1 MNTWAVA
8 LYRYRHFVTS
18 SIVNDIKARFARSRL
33 GALWVILQPL
43 AQVAIFAIVLS
54 EVLAARLPGVE
65 SKFGFAIY
73 LTAGLMA
80 WSLFS
85 EIVLRS
91 STVFID
97 NANLLKKI
105 AFPRVCLPVVVA
117 GSSLVNNAMLFVAIL
132 VVFALLGHW
141 SGRAVVYLPVLVAV
155 TTLFAIGLGL
165 FLGVLNVFVRDVGQV
180 TGVVIQLWFW
190 LTPIVYPANIIPER
204 FRKFVELNPMTH
216 VVGGYQDVLLRNQA
230 PDLSGLL
237 LPLAV
242 GLVLLVISFVLFR
255 RASAEMVDVL

>member
-1 MNTWAVA
+1 MNSWAIA

-18 SIVNDIKARFARSRL
+18 SIVNDIKSRFARSRL

-54 EVLAARLPGVE
+54 EVLMARLPGIE

-105 AFPRVCLPVVVA
+105 SFPRICLPVVVA
-117 GSSLVNNAMLFVAIL
+117 GTALVNNAMLFLAIL

-141 SGRAVVYLPVLVAV
+141 AGVAIAYLPLLVLV
-155 TTLFAIGLGL
+155 TTLFAVGLGL

-190 LTPIVYPANIIPER
+190 LTPIVYPANIIPEQ
-204 FRKFVELNPMTH
+204 FRAIVALNPMTH
-216 VVGGYQDVLLRNQA
+216 VVAGYQNVLLRNEA
-230 PDLSGLL
+230 PDLQS
-237 LPLAV
+237 
-242 GLVLLVISFVLFR
+242 LLVPLGLSFVLMFVAFLLFR

>member
-8 LYRYRHFVTS
+8 LYRYRHFVVS

-85 EIVLRS
+85 EILLRS

-105 AFPRVCLPVVVA
+105 AFPRICLPIVVA
-117 GSSLVNNAMLFVAIL
+117 GTALVNNAMLFVAIL
-132 VVFALLGHW
+132 VIFALLGHW
-141 SGRAVVYLPVLVAV
+141 AGIAVVYLPVLVAV
-155 TTLFAIGLGL
+155 TTLFATGLGL
-165 FLGVLNVFVRDVGQV
+165 LLGVLNVFIRDVGQII
-180 TGVVIQLWFW
+180 GVVIQLWFW
-190 LTPIVYPANIIPER
+190 MTPIVYPANIIPER
-204 FRKFVELNPMTH
+204 FRVIVELNPMTY
-216 VVGGYQDVLLRNQA
+216 VVGGYQNVLLRNLA

-237 LPLAV
+237 VPVVAGGVLVVLA
-242 GLVLLVISFVLFR
+242 FVLFR

>member
-8 LYRYRHFVTS
+8 VYRYRHFVTS

-117 GSSLVNNAMLFVAIL
+117 GSALVNNAMLFVAIL

-141 SGRAVVYLPVLVAV
+141 AGIAVVYLPVLVAV
-155 TTLFAIGLGL
+155 TTVFAIGLGL
-165 FLGVLNVFVRDVGQV
+165 LLGVLNVFVRDVGQV
-180 TGVVIQLWFW
+180 IGVVIQLWFW
-190 LTPIVYPANIIPER
+190 LTPIVYPANIIPEQ
-204 FRKFVELNPMTH
+204 FRKIVEFNPMTH
-216 VVGGYQDVLLRNQA
+216 VVGGYQDVLLRNHA

-237 LPLAV
+237 MPLTV
-242 GLVLLVISFVLFR
+242 GLVLMAISFVLFR